1 MKHTMIVPSG
11 MVLAEMPRENSVLE
25 LFALNF
31 DFCEDFRL
39 CDFGKGLRFF
49 FSIMKLSGMR
59 MLCVS
64 MQQSLNLGNACAPES
79 FRKLSQ

>member
-1 MKHTMIVPSG
+1 MKRTMIVQSG

-31 DFCEDFRL
+31 DVCEDFRL

-49 FSIMKLSGMR
+49 FPLWSYP
-59 MLCVS
+59 
-64 MQQSLNLGNACAPES
+64 ACACFVCLCS
-79 FRKLSQ
+79 NR